1 MPLGFDD
8 RFREGGESKR
18 LQGEGSQAGSRE
30 AERERRTVHF
40 HQPGLQYPQATRR
53 GRWGCVRACVRAC
66 VCVCVCVCT
75 RACERAQ
82 EGGGPGDHSFQFFQE
97 KKV

>member
-53 GRWGCVRACVRAC
+53 GRWGCVRAC
-66 VCVCVCVCT
+66 
-75 RACERAQ
+75 ERAQ